1 MRRRVEDLSEDLDRI
16 AIETEFSGAVR
27 VDLGDEV
34 VLAKAYG
41 LADREREIPNTPE
54 TRFAIASGSKVLTA
68 LAVVRLIEDG
78 VLDWSTP
85 ARSLLGDD
93 LPLIDDAVTV
103 EHLLSHR
110 SGIGDYLDEEDAR
123 PVTDQVLSV
132 PASALEAT
140 ADYLPILEGHP
151 QKFPPGEG
159 FSYCNGGF
167 VVLALLAE
175 RGTGTGFHELSRTLV
190 CEPAGMHDTAFLR
203 SDELPADAA
212 LGYLFADGTQ
222 TNVDHLPV
230 IGSGDGG
237 AYSTLA
243 DVHTMWR
250 ALFEGRIVSTAT
262 LERMTRPRSDVPKE
276 SKRYGAGF
284 WLAAEGPGV
293 ILEGYDAGVSFR
305 TMHDPDR
312 ALTHTVVSNWTDGA
326 WPLARYLISA
336 F

>member
-1 MRRRVEDLSEDLDRI
+1 M
-16 AIETEFSGAVR
+16 
-27 VDLGDEV
+27 
-34 VLAKAYG
+34 
-41 LADREREIPNTPE
+41 P
-54 TRFAIASGSKVLTA
+54 
-68 LAVVRLIEDG
+68 
-78 VLDWSTP
+78 
-85 ARSLLGDD
+85 
-93 LPLIDDAVTV
+93 
-103 EHLLSHR
+103 
-110 SGIGDYLDEEDAR
+110 
-123 PVTDQVLSV
+123 
-132 PASALEAT
+132 
-140 ADYLPILEGHP
+140 
-151 QKFPPGEG
+151 
-159 FSYCNGGF
+159 
-167 VVLALLAE
+167 
-175 RGTGTGFHELSRTLV
+175 
-190 CEPAGMHDTAFLR
+190 DTHFLR